1 MKIYRSVRKVNG
13 ARARTGQR
21 APETGWES
29 IKKANQKAWTNEKKR
44 TVNQAGRTIH
54 KETEIKKQINSI
66 NKGHSKKK
74 RSRNHIK
81 RVCRTKEVNN
91 KYGK

>member
-1 MKIYRSVRKVNG
+1 MKIYRSVRMVNG

-44 TVNQAGRTIH
+44 TVNQTGRTQGNRD
-54 KETEIKKQINSI
+54 KEANKQY
-66 NKGHSKKK
+66 K
-74 RSRNHIK
+74 
-81 RVCRTKEVNN
+81 
-91 KYGK
+91 